1 MLYNTTTNPFQ
12 HQLTEK
18 EAFNPSTQEAEVRG
32 YLGIWGQTGLH
43 TEFQASQGYIVQPVS
58 KKVSAV
64 FLWAPTEMQVLSQPF
79 SAASCKGGRGPN
91 LSPKSSTHQQAI

>member
-1 MLYNTTTNPFQ
+1 MSYKKYIKSIQAQVYNTTTNPFQ

-18 EAFNPSTQEAEVRG
+18 EAFNPSTQRVS
-32 YLGIWGQTGLH
+32 GLH
-43 TEFQASQGYIVQPVS
+43 TEFQASQGCVVQPVS

-64 FLWAPTEMQVLSQPF
+64 FQMQVLSQPF